1 MVEPTPFR
9 RPINW
14 DRLRTDEAERLIR
27 ERAATTGNV
36 IFGVHAYDRIEERSI
51 IQSDVYRILRT
62 GFVEGT
68 PARNEEGN
76 WEAVVTK
83 RMSGGREAGVVT
95 IILSENE
102 YLFVKTVQWMDFSR

>member
-14 DRLRTDEAERLIR
+14 NRLRTDEAERLIR

-62 GFVEGT
+62 GFVEST
-68 PARNEEGN
+68 LARNEDGN

-83 RMSGGREAGVVT
+83 RMAGGREAGVVT
-95 IILSENE
+95 IIFGESE
-102 YLFVKTVQWMDFSR
+102 YLFVKTVEWMDFSR